1 MAGKDQSSSAK
12 ATADR
17 RISTRATGIV
27 SIAVL
32 CSRILGLIREQV
44 FAALFG
50 VGRNLDAFL
59 LAFRLPNLLRDLFAE
74 GALST
79 AFITTFS
86 GKIATD
92 GDESA
97 WRLANKVAT
106 LTAVFMSVITVLGIL
121 FAPQLVDLLTWGA
134 WPADKTALTILLTR
148 IMWPFMLLVSL
159 AALVM
164 GMLNAKHVFGP
175 PAMASS
181 YFNLGS
187 IIGGVAIG
195 YWLDP
200 HFGARSL
207 IGLAIGTLI
216 GGLWQLTTQFPSLR
230 HVGYRFRAD
239 FQWRDAGVRTVLTL
253 MGPAVIAASAVQ
265 VNVLVNSGFA
275 ASIKDAAGHSMNGP
289 VSWLNIAFRL
299 MQLPLG
305 MFGVAIGTVTLP
317 LVSKHAAVGN
327 LSAFRTVLASGMRL
341 AFLLTIP
348 AAIGLAM
355 LAAPIISVI
364 YQHGRVDADAIRQT
378 AGALQFYAIGLVA
391 YSALKVLT
399 PAFYA
404 IGKRNTPMV
413 VSFLAIGTNLFLNWL
428 FTFRLG
434 WGHRGLAFSTSI
446 VATINFLLL
455 YALMWRHTRRLE
467 TQQMLIALLKICAAG
482 ALLAFVCWL
491 ANHWSLDSWEQ
502 MHFLQR
508 SLALSLTIIV
518 GMVTFFGA
526 AFILRVN
533 EVHELFEFVRGKFS
547 R

>member
-1 MAGKDQSSSAK
+1 MGLEHKR
-12 ATADR
+12 AT
-17 RISTRATGIV
+17 TRATGVVGLAIL
-27 SIAVL
+27 S
-32 CSRILGLIREQV
+32 SRVLGLIREQI
-44 FAALFG
+44 FAGLFG
-50 VGRNLDAFL
+50 AGKNLDAFL
-59 LAFRLPNLLRDLFAE
+59 MAFRLPNLLRDLFAE

-86 GKIATD
+86 GIIATQ

-106 LTAVFMSVITVLGIL
+106 LTAIFMSVVTLLGIV
-121 FAPQLVDLLTWGA
+121 FAPQLVDLLTWWS
-134 WPADKTALTILLTR
+134 WPPDKTELTILLTR

-187 IIGGVAIG
+187 IISGVAIG
-195 YWLDP
+195 WWLDP
-200 HFGARSL
+200 HFGVRSL
-207 IGLAIGTLI
+207 TGLAIGTLV
-216 GGLWQLTTQFPSLR
+216 GGLWQLIAQFPSLR
-230 HVGYRFRAD
+230 RVGYKYCPD
-239 FQWRDAGVRTVLTL
+239 FQWRDEGVRAVLVL
-253 MGPAVIAASAVQ
+253 MAPAVIAASAVQ
-265 VNVLVNSGFA
+265 VNVLINSGFA
-275 ASIKDAAGHSMNGP
+275 ASLGNGP

-305 MFGVAIGTVTLP
+305 IFGVAIGTVTLP
-317 LVSKHAAVGN
+317 LASKSAALGRIDE
-327 LSAFRTVLASGMRL
+327 FRGILASGMRL

-348 AAIGLAM
+348 SAIGLAM

-364 YQHGRVDADAIRQT
+364 YQHGRFTAEMTRQT
-378 AGALQFYAIGLVA
+378 AGALQFYAVGLVA

-404 IGKRNTPMV
+404 IGKRNTPMI

-446 VATINFLLL
+446 VATVNFFLL
-455 YALMWRHTRRLE
+455 YALMSRETRGLE
-467 TQQMLIALLKICAAG
+467 SRQLLLGLVKICLAG
-482 ALLAFVCWL
+482 LLLSLICSVANYCWL
-491 ANHWSLDSWEQ
+491 DRWEDLRFVQ
-502 MHFLQR
+502 KLFL
-508 SLALSLTIIV
+508 LLGTIIV
-518 GMVTFFGA
+518 SGTAFFAA
-526 AFILRVN
+526 AFFLHVD
-533 EVHELFEFVRGKFS
+533 EVRNLFDLVKRRINRGDS
-547 R
+547 RETTGD